1 MCLVVVIHCAA
12 LNPADLDPIARHK
25 EIFPRVSSIRTIV
38 GSSTGLP
45 GCKLQRCSLCDD
57 PDFNV
62 SVCHT
67 SVRPPR
73 KRQPSTYTNSND
85 FDSISKELEGDDIYD
100 VPVGISTDRGGKPN
114 QEDVYFIGGKVAK
127 RLTLNGYSSS
137 VSGCFGV
144 FDGHAGDRASRYC
157 AEKIFPLILEQLA
170 QRVVVKDAITSA
182 VRALDADFCTYAR
195 RASNSALSASAR
207 HSHNRSFAT
216 DDGSTLLIALVR
228 DGFLHVGNVGDSRA
242 VVVTRFGDAIAMSDD
257 QKPNRKDERRRLEA
271 RGAFVTGKPDF
282 MYRIWPLKKIIDVP
296 RVNGQLA
303 MSRSIGDVTLKPYIS
318 CDPEIQSRKLSKN
331 DRFLIM
337 ATDGLWDVVS
347 SKRAAKIAICY
358 KDPQAVAN
366 ALVGLALQRHTCDNI
381 TVLVV
386 KLEAYD
392 FNSSRTDLSS
402 F

>member
-1 MCLVVVIHCAA
+1 M
-12 LNPADLDPIARHK
+12 
-25 EIFPRVSSIRTIV
+25 
-38 GSSTGLP
+38 TGV
-45 GCKLQRCSLCDD
+45 Q
-57 PDFNV
+57 
-62 SVCHT
+62 
-67 SVRPPR
+67 PPR

-182 VRALDADFCTYAR
+182 VRALGMYHVTSCPRSCLSPNDSFLRSSDADFCTYAR